1 MKRLITLGA
10 PLLALSGSPL
20 LAQQGGGLQPPPV
33 EGVLERP
40 AQDPQQEMRELFRS
54 VEKRLREIDELLS
67 DASQGE
73 TQGLATAGDSGMGQ
87 LIERSRESSRS
98 AVEEI
103 DRILKLLENT

>member
-1 MKRLITLGA
+1 MKRLVTFGI
-10 PLLALSGSPL
+10 PLLALGGTPL
-20 LAQQGGGLQPPPV
+20 FAQEGGLIRPPV

-40 AQDPQQEMRELFRS
+40 QEDPQAEMRELFRS

-67 DASQGE
+67 DASTGDG
-73 TQGLATAGDSGMGQ
+73 QGLESAGESGMGQ
-87 LIERSRESSRS
+87 LIERSRSSSRQ